1 MIYTR
6 YSEVKGKEVYGFG
19 IKKKYKDID
28 VPFFPRL
35 GRYIED
41 GMTPLFVY
49 KDGDAY
55 TATTAW
61 SFGFADTYADAVKAY
76 NNLARAAIKKRE
88 SEITA
93 AQKSLDSFKEIALLN
108 EDGTVSER

>member
-1 MIYTR
+1 MIYKK
-6 YSEVKGKEVYGFG
+6 YSEIKGKEVYGFG

-28 VPFFPRL
+28 VPFFPCL
-35 GRYIED
+35 GHYVED

-49 KDGDAY
+49 KDGENY

-76 NNLARAAIKKRE
+76 NNLARATIKKRE

-93 AQKSLDSFKEIALLN
+93 AQKSLDSFKETALLN
-108 EDGTVSER
+108 DDEAISEH